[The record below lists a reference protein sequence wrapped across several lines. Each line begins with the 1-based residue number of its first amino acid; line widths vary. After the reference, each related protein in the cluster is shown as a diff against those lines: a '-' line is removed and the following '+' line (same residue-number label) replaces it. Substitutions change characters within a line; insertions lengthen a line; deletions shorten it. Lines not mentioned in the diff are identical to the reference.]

1 MPRINYARADIAK
14 AAKLHKEMD
23 DAWLAAMERDPDSV
37 NRRRWTVSDFVNVCG
52 LYRREA
58 KSGRVVHFGT
68 WGKTRIYMNANDE
81 IGCVLVGSVLVLG
94 AVWLVADALLGMGVA
109 R

>member
-1 MPRINYARADIAK
+1 
-14 AAKLHKEMD
+14 
-23 DAWLAAMERDPDSV
+23 
-37 NRRRWTVSDFVNVCG
+37 
-52 LYRREA
+52 
-58 KSGRVVHFGT
+58 
-68 WGKTRIYMNANDE
+68 MNANDE